1 MISLRKFL
9 DLGEVGGAPAAPAAA
24 GDLELALQQAL
35 RLMIENLP
43 LHEGPGGDGDP
54 RHRARLQRLA
64 SRLQSRLAPIDPME
78 IATEAIETC
87 QLDKAEAEARF
98 RQAERSW
105 KERGDGELVLV
116 LQQALQMLLEGLPP
130 LLEDAGG
137 SAVSGDGI
145 AGLLERLAAA
155 TGPFDV
161 LDVAGCALALMQKGA
176 DAAQHTHRR
185 AIDQREE
192 SRRAAGRAEELCS
205 ASLNALRQVLDAAGS
220 FADLPE
226 QFGAQPSDDF
236 AALRRRMEAPLTPVD
251 VLGIASAVSDRLN
264 ADAAAVHR
272 LLHEPAPAPDADP
285 RLDGRPAGPAGP
297 APADGALASSLVQAL
312 QMVLSSLPVGGRA
325 LTPEG
330 EARGEAMAQLVDRLG
345 RTLDPFDTLEIA
357 ADALAILAQD
367 AASTPAPA
375 AGPADPSPGRMAEV
389 LLDGLRSM
397 IAQLP
402 AAGDDSPQTRG
413 AVPRAVE
420 ALLLRLDR
428 PSSPED
434 VQGIVQEALAF
445 SARGAKAAQ
454 LSHRRH
460 TEELQAIIAM
470 LSNTVAA
477 LVRHRAGSV
486 ARLQQI
492 ERRIEQA
499 SHAEDLFALKSLL
512 ADCLQELRENVESQ
526 RKQSDETLQ
535 VFERQLA
542 SARARLAGPAPAGP
556 QEDDRRAASGP
567 DGSSTELV
575 VAFLLDR
582 EQSIASRFGG
592 DVHQRVLRF
601 VHERLRQSLLP
612 SDRLVRWK
620 SAVFLAS
627 LQRSGS
633 WQEIRAELASV
644 ASIHAPPLIDLGSR
658 SIRLP
663 ISLSWAVFP
672 RQRFASLESLFQK
685 VDDFVAR
692 TGNRPEA

>member
-116 LQQALQMLLEGLPP
+116 LQQALQ
-130 LLEDAGG
+130 
-137 SAVSGDGI
+137 I
-145 AGLLERLAAA
+145 
-155 TGPFDV
+155 
-161 LDVAGCALALMQKGA
+161 
-176 DAAQHTHRR
+176 
-185 AIDQREE
+185 
-192 SRRAAGRAEELCS
+192 
-205 ASLNALRQVLDAAGS
+205 
-220 FADLPE
+220 
-226 QFGAQPSDDF
+226 
-236 AALRRRMEAPLTPVD
+236 
-251 VLGIASAVSDRLN
+251 
-264 ADAAAVHR
+264 
-272 LLHEPAPAPDADP
+272 
-285 RLDGRPAGPAGP
+285 
-297 APADGALASSLVQAL
+297 
-312 QMVLSSLPVGGRA
+312 
-325 LTPEG
+325 
-330 EARGEAMAQLVDRLG
+330 
-345 RTLDPFDTLEIA
+345 
-357 ADALAILAQD
+357 
-367 AASTPAPA
+367 
-375 AGPADPSPGRMAEV
+375 
-389 LLDGLRSM
+389 
-397 IAQLP
+397 
-402 AAGDDSPQTRG
+402 
-413 AVPRAVE
+413 
-420 ALLLRLDR
+420 
-428 PSSPED
+428 SSPED

-445 SARGAKAAQ
+445 SARGSKAAQ
-454 LSHRRH
+454 FRHRRH

-492 ERRIEQA
+492 ERRIEQT

-567 DGSSTELV
+567 DGSCTELV